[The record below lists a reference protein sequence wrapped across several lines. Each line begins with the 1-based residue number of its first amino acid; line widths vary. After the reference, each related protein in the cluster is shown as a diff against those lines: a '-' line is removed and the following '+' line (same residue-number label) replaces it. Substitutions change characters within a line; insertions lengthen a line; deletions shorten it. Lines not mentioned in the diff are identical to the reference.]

1 MPIGL
6 DAANDPEEE
15 IARLR
20 QELTLVLARLE
31 QTQQRKSS
39 LLTMASHDLRTPLA
53 IIQGYSQLLSSE
65 LAPAAGTDISEYLSN
80 ILAHTDLLSKM
91 VENLVALD
99 QYEREEIK
107 LTLSR
112 RNLNDLVDHALGQI
126 EGLTALK
133 NLGIIYDAPAMST
146 WVRVDEDEI
155 RRAFYNVLSHA
166 VKYAR
171 PDSQLRLGIGRRD
184 GFYRIELHDP
194 HRYLSAEMIARLFTL
209 AQVGKD
215 GIASMRGMDMGL
227 VLTRHVIE
235 RHGGRVEATTEANRG
250 MTIALYLPSVD

>member
-1 MPIGL
+1 MPNPS
-6 DAANDPEEE
+6 DVSNEQREQ

-20 QELTLVLARLE
+20 HELVLTQTRLE
-31 QTQQRKSS
+31 QAQQRKSS

-53 IIQGYSQLLSSE
+53 IIQGYSQLLATE
-65 LAPAAGTDISEYLSN
+65 LQPAAGTDVAEYLSN
-80 ILAHTDLLSKM
+80 ILAHIDLLSKM

-99 QYEREEIK
+99 HYERDEIN
-107 LTLSR
+107 LTLAR

-133 NLGIIYDAPAMST
+133 NLDIDYEAPSRST

-155 RRAFYNVLSHA
+155 PRAFYNVLSHA
-166 VKYAR
+166 VKYAK
-171 PDSQLRLGIGRRD
+171 PDSHLRLAIGRAD
-184 GFYRIELHDP
+184 GFYRVELHDP
-194 HRYLSAEMIARLFTL
+194 HRFLSAEMIARLFTL

-215 GIASMRGMDMGL
+215 GIASMSGMDMGL

-235 RHGGRVEATTEANRG
+235 HHGGRVEATTEGNRG
-250 MTIALYLPSVD
+250 MTICLYLPADD